1 MYLSE
6 CDSTNTRLK
15 QLLATG
21 QAPDYIYAGYQ
32 TAGRGQTGNGWE
44 SERGKNLVCSILVES
59 QKVPSGTPINVESLF
74 DLNVAVSVAVH
85 RAVTGYGLQVTGYE
99 LRVTGDGLQ
108 VTGDGLQVTGDG
120 LQVTGYGLRV
130 TGDEVT
136 IKWPNDIYWKDKKLA
151 GILIEN
157 AIVGGEVRYAIAGIG
172 LNVNQTEFRSDAP
185 NPISLRQ
192 ITGREQD
199 VHELMRQLL
208 AAMHAVLAEPEQAVW
223 DYYRAH
229 LYRREGY
236 WPYVEREVSTE
247 PTMNANSQEPIA
259 KSLFRARIEDVLP
272 TGELVLRDEEGKQR
286 IYHFK
291 QVRYVL

>member
-44 SERGKNLVCSILVES
+44 SERGKNLTCSILVES
-59 QKVPSGTPINVESLF
+59 QKSKVESQKSKVESLF
-74 DLNVAVSVAVH
+74 ELNVRVSVAVH
-85 RAVTGYGLQVTGYE
+85 RMVSQQLTANSQQL
-99 LRVTGDGLQ
+99 
-108 VTGDGLQVTGDG
+108 
-120 LQVTGYGLRV
+120 
-130 TGDEVT
+130 T

-157 AIVGGEVRYAIAGIG
+157 AIVGGELRYAIAGIG

-199 VHELMRQLL
+199 IDELMKRLYDEVQK
-208 AAMHAVLAEPEQAVW
+208 ATEEDVW

>member
-15 QLLATG
+15 QLLAAG

-44 SERGKNLVCSILVES
+44 SERGKNLVCSIRLPAISHWPLALSSFE
-59 QKVPSGTPINVESLF
+59 
-74 DLNVAVSVAVH
+74 LNVRVSVAVH
-85 RAVTGYGLQVTGYE
+85 RMVSQQLTANSQQL
-99 LRVTGDGLQ
+99 
-108 VTGDGLQVTGDG
+108 
-120 LQVTGYGLRV
+120 
-130 TGDEVT
+130 T

-157 AIVGGEVRYAIAGIG
+157 AIVGGELRYAIAGIG

-185 NPISLRQ
+185 NPVSLRQ
-192 ITGREQD
+192 ITGQEQD
-199 VHELMRQLL
+199 IDKLMQRLYDEVQK
-208 AAMHAVLAEPEQAVW
+208 ATEEDVW

-286 IYHFK
+286 KYHFK
-291 QVRYVL
+291 QVRYVI